1 MDPATVKSGQYG
13 LNAALVGT
21 ALVGAFDLDFPE
33 TGNLESAVPVLLFL
47 SFALAPSTVLVESLW
62 TKKAPSSIPSLLLP
76 FNSVLLATT
85 VGASV
90 WNRAM
95 ETQVVFLS
103 PVAGMDVYDEEPS
116 DFKILHASLN
126 GLLRIFSVDGN
137 IFGGILVLIGV
148 SLCSR
153 IVAASLFAGSFVA
166 TVVLGYVIFEENS
179 WYLNSGYAGFT
190 PALVCAGIFY
200 YLVPSWKL
208 TGLAFFGVVNAVIL
222 QGAVDVVLGLL

>member
-137 IFGGILVLIGV
+137 SFGGILVLIGV

-166 TVVLGYVIFEENS
+166 TVVLGYVIFEESS